1 MFTEAKKVL
10 QRKTQQIFLM
20 KKCET
25 TEMEAVKGC
34 TVRENRFA
42 LSDCHS
48 YETVS
53 YFSSLNFI
61 SLLWI
66 HTFSLTF
73 RSVPYFLWHVWS
85 FAIYCLFKKVCVSG
99 TLKEKRKLRYLFLVL
114 DSYPFQKWSNQLD
127 VPFFKHHSST
137 LLESSDKIKL
147 VREEIWAGFK
157 SKTGSSNTA
166 FKREK
171 KKKKKKYFTQVQM
184 VLRVVE

>member
-157 SKTGSSNTA
+157 SKTRSSNTA
-166 FKREK
+166 FNIDKN
-171 KKKKKKYFTQVQM
+171 KKKKKYFTQVQM

>member
-20 KKCET
+20 KKCKT

-61 SLLWI
+61 SLLSHLFPNFSIRTLFPLTRMEFCRLLFVQESLCKWYLKTKKKVKI
-66 HTFSLTF
+66 PLLGLRLLPISKVKQSTRRTFSQTPLLDT
-73 RSVPYFLWHVWS
+73 
-85 FAIYCLFKKVCVSG
+85 I
-99 TLKEKRKLRYLFLVL
+99 RKL
-114 DSYPFQKWSNQLD
+114 
-127 VPFFKHHSST
+127 
-137 LLESSDKIKL
+137 
-147 VREEIWAGFK
+147 G
-157 SKTGSSNTA
+157 
-166 FKREK
+166 
-171 KKKKKKYFTQVQM
+171 
-184 VLRVVE
+184 

>member
-61 SLLWI
+61 SLLS
-66 HTFSLTF
+66 HLFPNFSIRTLFPLTRMEF
-73 RSVPYFLWHVWS
+73 CHL
-85 FAIYCLFKKVCVSG
+85 LFVQESLCKWYLKRKKKVKIRLLGLRLLTISKVKQS
-99 TLKEKRKLRYLFLVL
+99 TRRTFFQTPLLDTIRKL
-114 DSYPFQKWSNQLD
+114 
-127 VPFFKHHSST
+127 
-137 LLESSDKIKL
+137 
-147 VREEIWAGFK
+147 G
-157 SKTGSSNTA
+157 
-166 FKREK
+166 
-171 KKKKKKYFTQVQM
+171 
-184 VLRVVE
+184 